1 MVSAWA
7 WLALAAQWAA
17 WVAPAVKWLAWVRPV
32 PWVDR
37 AAHQWVALV
46 DKWLQAKVAFNLS
59 LAERRQVV
67 LLAPL
72 RHHVDHQLC
81 KLLWVETSLTDK
93 SHESI

>member
-17 WVAPAVKWLAWVRPV
+17 WVAPAGKWLAWVRPV

-46 DKWLQAKVAFNLS
+46 DKWLQAQVAFNLS

-81 KLLWVETSLTDK
+81 KLL
-93 SHESI
+93 